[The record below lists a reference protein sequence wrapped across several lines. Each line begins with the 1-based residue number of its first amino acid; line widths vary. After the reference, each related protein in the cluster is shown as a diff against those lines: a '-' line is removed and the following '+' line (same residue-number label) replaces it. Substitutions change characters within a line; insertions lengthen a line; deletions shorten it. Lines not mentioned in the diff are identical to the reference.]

1 MKSQKFFL
9 GKLYHGHFGL
19 AKTVWLY
26 GVLVNITTSLTVNLF
41 KTNTTPE
48 ALILFTLLALTY
60 NLIQMS
66 GAWEAA
72 EKYQGR
78 HLWVALT
85 KCFLIIEYFIWGYSV
100 FILIIMLLP
109 FSKLIFM

>member
-1 MKSQKFFL
+1 MEIYNQRYFF
-9 GKLYHGHFGL
+9 GKLYQGYFGL

-26 GVLVNITTSLTVNLF
+26 GVLVNITYLMTVNVFTLF
-41 KTNTTPE
+41 KTNTTPKE
-48 ALILFTLLALTY
+48 LILFTLLALAY

-78 HLWVALT
+78 HLWIALT
-85 KCFLIIEYFIWGYSV
+85 KCFLIIEYFIWAIGL
-100 FILIIMLLP
+100 FILIGMLLE
-109 FSKLIFM
+109 L

>member
-1 MKSQKFFL
+1 MEIYNQKYFFE
-9 GKLYHGHFGL
+9 KLYQGYFGL

-26 GVLVNITTSLTVNLF
+26 GVLVNITYLMTVNVFTLF
-41 KTNTTPE
+41 KTNTTPKE
-48 ALILFTLLALTY
+48 LILFTLLALAY

-78 HLWVALT
+78 HLWIALT
-85 KCFLIIEYFIWGYSV
+85 KCFLIIEYFIWAIGL
-100 FILIIMLLP
+100 FILIGMLLE
-109 FSKLIFM
+109 L